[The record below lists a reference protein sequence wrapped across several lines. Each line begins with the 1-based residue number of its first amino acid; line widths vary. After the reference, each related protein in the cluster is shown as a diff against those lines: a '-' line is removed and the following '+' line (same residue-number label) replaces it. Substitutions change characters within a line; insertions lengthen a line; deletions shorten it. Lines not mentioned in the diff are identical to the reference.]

1 MRNTDDRFLPAI
13 EHRFVEVSRNG
24 STSSVVAI
32 YLDIHEQRTLPP
44 SQRLGRTGGG
54 PREVAVTAIEIHP
67 IVRHNS
73 AAVAMEA
80 NLDVVPGL
88 RGPGRRIAAYVRAMP
103 VRATAA
109 VIAPLPAMRVNGAL
123 RTIDHGFAIGHHLI
137 QIQLQIRHLIWIDHV
152 DICVHNEVRG

>member
-32 YLDIHEQRTLPP
+32 HLDIHEQRTIPP

-67 IVRHNS
+67 LVRHTA

-88 RGPGRRIAAYVRAMP
+88 RRPGRRIAAYVRAMP
-103 VRATAA
+103 VRAAAA
-109 VIAPLPAMRVNGAL
+109 VPAALPVM
-123 RTIDHGFAIGHHLI
+123 T
-137 QIQLQIRHLIWIDHV
+137 
-152 DICVHNEVRG
+152 